1 MPNSSRRREGR
12 GAEIEMTSEPNIS
25 ERFVAHYEAQKRILP
40 GAGIGWLAALRGTAL
55 EGFAAKGLPTPKSEE
70 WKYTNLAPL
79 ARLALV
85 PAVAVKNGLS
95 AASLPWLLPAKAHG
109 HRLVFVNGRLR
120 PDLSAPGRLPEGVVL
135 TSLASALAEEPELLA
150 GRLCSLGALAEQP
163 MLALNTA
170 LMADGFVLRLARDA
184 VLERP
189 LELLFVALPAAEP
202 VAYHPRGLII
212 AEAGSRATILEQHV
226 GRGQGPYLANMASE
240 ILIEEGAA
248 LRHYKLMA
256 EGDQAFHIAMAHVR
270 VTARGRYESFVL
282 ADGGRLARNEIRVR
296 LDGPGAACALDGAYM
311 GRARQHIDN
320 TTFMDHAKP
329 QTTSTELYKGVLDGY
344 ARGVFQG
351 RILVRPDAQKTDGRQ
366 TSRTLLLSEGAEIDT
381 KPQLEI
387 YADDVKCS
395 HGAVAGELDEE
406 ALFYIRS
413 RGIPEEMGRHMLIA
427 AFLGEVVE
435 QIASEPVR
443 EAFQGV
449 VAAALA
455 RKAGGAGE

>member
-1 MPNSSRRREGR
+1 
-12 GAEIEMTSEPNIS
+12 
-25 ERFVAHYEAQKRILP
+25 
-40 GAGIGWLAALRGTAL
+40 
-55 EGFAAKGLPTPKSEE
+55 
-70 WKYTNLAPL
+70 
-79 ARLALV
+79 
-85 PAVAVKNGLS
+85 
-95 AASLPWLLPAKAHG
+95 
-109 HRLVFVNGRLR
+109 
-120 PDLSAPGRLPEGVVL
+120 
-135 TSLASALAEEPELLA
+135 
-150 GRLCSLGALAEQP
+150 
-163 MLALNTA
+163 
-170 LMADGFVLRLARDA
+170 
-184 VLERP
+184 
-189 LELLFVALPAAEP
+189 
-202 VAYHPRGLII
+202 
-212 AEAGSRATILEQHV
+212 
-226 GRGQGPYLANMASE
+226 MASE

-270 VTARGRYESFVL
+270 VAARGRYESFVL

-311 GRARQHIDN
+311 GRARQHSDN

-395 HGAVAGELDEE
+395 HGAVAGELDED

-427 AFLGEVVE
+427 AFLDEVVE

-449 VAAALA
+449 VATALA